1 MMVLHGAGGLDEGV
15 INAFGPYAS
24 SNDIIMVWPTANTG
38 GWDETGRTGGLYKTK
53 YSIQNLFVKEIIKQ
67 VS

>member
-1 MMVLHGAGGLDEGV
+1 MMVMHGAGGLDEGV

-24 SNDIIMVWPTANTG
+24 SNDIIMVWPTAKAD
-38 GWDETGRTGGLYKTK
+38 GWDSSGNSGDLYKTK
-53 YSIQNLFVKEIIKQ
+53 YSIQNLFMKEIVKQ